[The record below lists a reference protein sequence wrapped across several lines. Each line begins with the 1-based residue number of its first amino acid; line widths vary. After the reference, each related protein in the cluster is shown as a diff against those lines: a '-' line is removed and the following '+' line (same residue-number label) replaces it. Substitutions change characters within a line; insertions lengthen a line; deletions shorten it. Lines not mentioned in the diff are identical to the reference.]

1 MATGHSMRATDI
13 NSLSRDGGATRSTG
27 IPFIRGPGDSRATTR
42 SWRQRPTAIGEG
54 KLKPN
59 YTVFYHLTDMLFSQ
73 LWVPIC
79 LGRIGQ
85 IMELPAA
92 KCELHNVLSP
102 SFSVATTH
110 PVPAT
115 DGYSVGGHSAPP
127 VITNSVGYSAP
138 SQPPPPPR
146 PPLKSGYT
154 VVHHFVEPP
163 AKKPH
168 KGRL

>member
-1 MATGHSMRATDI
+1 M
-13 NSLSRDGGATRSTG
+13 
-27 IPFIRGPGDSRATTR
+27 
-42 SWRQRPTAIGEG
+42 
-54 KLKPN
+54 
-59 YTVFYHLTDMLFSQ
+59 
-73 LWVPIC
+73 
-79 LGRIGQ
+79 
-85 IMELPAA
+85 
-92 KCELHNVLSP
+92 
-102 SFSVATTH
+102 ATTH

-138 SQPPPPPR
+138 SQPPPPPPR